1 MDKKTESRSG
11 FANNVIR
18 AKRGLALTIALLLS
32 GCTTVDTA
40 QPQNP
45 NSDTQ
50 SASAH
55 EQSNAVPAPTL
66 EIRGVGGFA
75 YVEPTQ
81 EPLPPGFG
89 IGPSE
94 GAGGTDAQPGIPS
107 APFVDQTGDA

>member
-1 MDKKTESRSG
+1 MNTNPEALYGGEKMRN
-11 FANNVIR
+11 ARIL
-18 AKRGLALTIALLLS
+18 LA
-32 GCTTVDTA
+32 TVLACMVSACAPVDSA
-40 QPQNP
+40 PNP
-45 NSDTQ
+45 NPDTQ

-55 EQSNAVPAPTL
+55 EQSNAGPAPTL

-89 IGPSE
+89 NGPSE